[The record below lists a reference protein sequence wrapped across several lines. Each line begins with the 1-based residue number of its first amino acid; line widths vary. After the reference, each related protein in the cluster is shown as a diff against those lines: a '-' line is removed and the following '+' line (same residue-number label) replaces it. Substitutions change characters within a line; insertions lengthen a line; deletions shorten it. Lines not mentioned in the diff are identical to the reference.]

1 MEENNTT
8 NQTNEVKQAA
18 EAKQPEQAKAAQPKP
33 AQAKTAQPAK
43 KKNSDKDTFAD
54 YKAEFKK
61 IVWPDRADMV
71 KRTATVI
78 VTSLIVGVIIF
89 CMDTVFSAGYSA
101 ILGLM
106 G

>member
-1 MEENNTT
+1 MEENKTT
-8 NQTNEVKQAA
+8 NQTNEEQQAA
-18 EAKQPEQAKAAQPKP
+18 ETKQPNPVQEKSAQAKP
-33 AQAKTAQPAK
+33 AQAAK

-61 IVWPDRADMV
+61 IIWPDRADMV

-78 VTSLIVGVIIF
+78 VTSFIVGVIIF

-101 ILGLM
+101 IIGLLG
-106 G
+106 